1 MKRVFLISAAVLF
14 VVLVVT
20 GVWLAGSPVD
30 ARAKRF
36 DEVRVQDLNA
46 ISNAVNNFY
55 DRTEK
60 MPETMAALD
69 EYNQKAFN
77 QTLNL
82 RDPESGVLYEYRV
95 VNDTA
100 REFELCAQFNAEK
113 RTDQRIYNPSGLN
126 NSIWDH
132 AAGRDC
138 FTQVANKYSN
148 D

>member
-1 MKRVFLISAAVLF
+1 MKRALLIGLAVFF
-14 VVLVVT
+14 VVLVIV
-20 GVWLAGSPVD
+20 GIYLAGSPRE

-46 ISNAVNNFY
+46 ISNAVNNYY
-55 DRTEK
+55 DRNEK
-60 MPETMAALD
+60 MPETITQLD

-82 RDPESGVLYEYRV
+82 NDPQSAAPYEYRV
-95 VNDTA
+95 VSTTT
-100 REFELCAQFNAEK
+100 REFELCAQFNLES
-113 RTDQRIYNPSGLN
+113 RTDKRAYNPYGT

-132 AAGRDC
+132 EAGRDC
-138 FTQVANKYSN
+138 FTQVANGYRN